1 MEDLWGKIKK
11 TVMEG
16 VNIAAEKTEELTKL
30 GKVKLDI
37 LNLKYKISRKF
48 TELGGIT
55 YEAIKK
61 DDVSKTLKSENTVAL
76 IEAIKKLESDLESKE
91 KRYEE
96 MVKKAKGEKKAKKE
110 NKENKSE

>member
-1 MEDLWGKIKK
+1 MEDLWGQIKK
-11 TVMEG
+11 SVLDG
-16 VNIAAEKTEELTKL
+16 VNIAAEKTEELTRL

-76 IEAIKKLESDLESKE
+76 IEAIKKLESDLEAKE
-91 KRYEE
+91 KRYED
-96 MVKKAKGEKKAKKE
+96 MVKKAKTSTKTKKE
-110 NKENKSE
+110 NKS

>member
-1 MEDLWGKIKK
+1 MEDLWGQIKK
-11 TVMEG
+11 SVMDG

-55 YEAIKK
+55 YEAVKK
-61 DDVSKTLKSENTVAL
+61 DDVSKTLKSEKTVAL
-76 IEAIKKLESDLESKE
+76 IEAIKKLESDLEAKE
-91 KRYEE
+91 KRYQD
-96 MVKKAKGEKKAKKE
+96 MMKKAKDEKKAKKE
-110 NKENKSE
+110 KKEKKSE

>member
-11 TVMEG
+11 SVIEG
-16 VNIAAEKTEELTKL
+16 VTVAAEKTEELTKL

-55 YEAIKK
+55 YEAVKNNETDK
-61 DDVSKTLKSENTVAL
+61 VLKSDKAEAL
-76 IEAIKKLESDLESKE
+76 FASIKKLESDLEAKE

-96 MVKKAKGEKKAKKE
+96 MMKKTEEEKAPQKGKKTK
-110 NKENKSE
+110 